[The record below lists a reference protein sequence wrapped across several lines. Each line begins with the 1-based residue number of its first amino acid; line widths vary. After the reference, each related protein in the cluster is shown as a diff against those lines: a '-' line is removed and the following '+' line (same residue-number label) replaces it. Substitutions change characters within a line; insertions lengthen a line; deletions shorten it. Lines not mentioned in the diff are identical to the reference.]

1 MWLTVGY
8 RVQCA
13 AEVLRCCPSAGGGD
27 ETSEII
33 IQTNFMLNLTVGRD
47 GGRSETLQG
56 GEQTTIVEVSCQ
68 QAAIAITT
76 TTTGGGAGAA
86 TQRQHVHCAFRQL
99 AGKGRR
105 PGGEQAQGQEHT
117 WPWAILKKTFVL
129 ALNYHT

>member
-1 MWLTVGY
+1 MAD
-8 RVQCA
+8 RVQGA

-76 TTTGGGAGAA
+76 TTTTTGGGAEAA

-99 AGKGRR
+99 AGKGRGQ
-105 PGGEQAQGQEHT
+105 GGGG
-117 WPWAILKKTFVL
+117 
-129 ALNYHT
+129 

>member
-1 MWLTVGY
+1 MAD
-8 RVQCA
+8 RVQGA

-76 TTTGGGAGAA
+76 TTTTGGGAEAA

-99 AGKGRR
+99 AGQE
-105 PGGEQAQGQEHT
+105 GEQEQEHT

>member
-1 MWLTVGY
+1 MAD

-76 TTTGGGAGAA
+76 TTTTGGGAGAA

-99 AGKGRR
+99 AGKGRGQG
-105 PGGEQAQGQEHT
+105 GGEQAQGQEHT